1 MQSKRESGGLM
12 MVSDKYYGRQ
22 AEEYDAKRSHK
33 QCWAREQAAVAE
45 FVKHGPVLDCPVGTG
60 RYLSIYKDKGLD
72 YIGLDASG
80 DMIAQARQKAPAL
93 EAVRGSILDLP
104 FENKQFGTV
113 VCSRLLPWLYPE
125 DMARAVAELRR
136 VARELIVSIRIGE
149 KGHHEHQGNYTH
161 SLEDFLAACSG
172 LMIEAKRHI
181 LSAPD
186 GEFAMYKLRKP
197 TWNDVRRQFDHH
209 GDRHAAILRLIGN
222 WVEAYGIRPVDI
234 ASCRVVSEFWR
245 NDRINDL
252 VETMAATPR
261 ADGTQNKMI
270 TSELPRYIDQPIT
283 VFRSQGREAMI
294 DGRRR
299 SNLWRKQP
307 GMYPVL
313 IIEDVSHVA

>member
-1 MQSKRESGGLM
+1 M

-22 AEEYDAKRSHK
+22 AEEYDAKRAHK

-60 RYLSIYKDKGLD
+60 RYLSIYRDKGLD
-72 YIGLDASG
+72 YTGLDASD
-80 DMIAQARQKAPAL
+80 DMIAQARRKDPNLNAI
-93 EAVRGSILDLP
+93 RGSILALP

-125 DMARAVAELRR
+125 DMARAIAELRR
-136 VARELIVSIRIGE
+136 VARELVVSIRIGE

-172 LMIEAKRHI
+172 LMIEGKRYI

-186 GEFAMYKLRKP
+186 GEFEMYKLRKP
-197 TWNDVRRQFDHH
+197 TWNDVRRQFAHH
-209 GDRHAAILRLIGN
+209 KDGHAAIERLIGN
-222 WVEAYGIRPVDI
+222 WVEAYGIRPFDI
-234 ASCRVVSEFWR
+234 SSCRVVSEFWHS
-245 NDRINDL
+245 DRINQL
-252 VETMAATPR
+252 VEAMAATPR
-261 ADGTQNKMI
+261 VDGTQNKMI
-270 TSELPRYIDQPIT
+270 TSEPPRYTDHPIT
-283 VFRSQGREAMI
+283 IFRSQGREAMI

-299 SNLWRKQP
+299 SNLWRHRT

-313 IIEDVSHVA
+313 VIEDVSNVA